1 MTRII
6 ITNNIREIRVIRS
19 SLKLHIIKF
28 NVQTSKFKG
37 KSSENK
43 KRNTLS
49 SIPFVIPTGFKPVTS

>member
-28 NVQTSKFKG
+28 NVQTSKFKANNG
-37 KSSENK
+37 NHNYDVLM
-43 KRNTLS
+43 R
-49 SIPFVIPTGFKPVTS
+49 TSFE